1 MFEKGEDCI
10 VTVLSA
16 YDKDM
21 VVDCKKIKKITT

>member
-16 YDKDM
+16 CEKEM
-21 VVDCKKIKKITT
+21 VVDCKKVKK